1 MTLPMSRP
9 WQHPDS
15 RIYWFR
21 KRVPRDLR
29 NLVGTGEVR
38 FTLGTRDPKEAKRL
52 YAIKLAEVEERWAN
66 LRAGQRPLSSDDV
79 AHHASAIGEH
89 LRRQI
94 EADPY
99 QQLIVGL
106 SVVR

>member
-21 KRVPRDLR
+21 KRVPHDLR
-29 NLVGTGEVR
+29 NLVGATEVR

-52 YAIKLAEVEERWAN
+52 YVLKLAEVEERWAN
-66 LRAGQRPLSSDDV
+66 LRAGQRPLSSDD
-79 AHHASAIGEH
+79 AARGRIF
-89 LRRQI
+89 
-94 EADPY
+94 
-99 QQLIVGL
+99 
-106 SVVR
+106 